1 MGAIARS
8 PFAHRLTGASQT
20 PQNENVV
27 IRDLSTLPRIGFK
40 GNGTTKWLSSK
51 VSAVPDVPNKAIA
64 LSDGSLIARLGK
76 EEYLVLPDPDA
87 VGNVCSDLE
96 ASWNADDASGERRI
110 GYPLPRADSH
120 SWLHLEG
127 RCIAQMMAKICGV
140 DLRRDRLLQG
150 EVVQTVVARI
160 SAVLIR
166 EMKDGPYGLHMLT
179 DFASADYLWDVL
191 QDASTEFGGGFSW
204 KREDLK

>member
-20 PQNENVV
+20 APNGNVV
-27 IRDLSTLPRIGFK
+27 IHDLSTLPRIGFK
-40 GNGTTKWLSSK
+40 GNGTAAWLSSK
-51 VSAVPDVPNKAIA
+51 VSAIPHVPNKAIS

-76 EEYLVLPDPDA
+76 EEYLVLPDRDA
-87 VGNVCSDLE
+87 VGSVCSDLE

-120 SWLHLEG
+120 SWLCLEG
-127 RCIAQMMAKICGV
+127 SSIAQMMAKICGV
-140 DLRRDRLLQG
+140 DLRGDRFLQG
-150 EVVQTVVARI
+150 EVVQTIVARI

-166 EMKDGPYGLHMLT
+166 EITAGSYGLHMLT

-191 QDASTEFGGGFSW
+191 QDASTEFGGGFAGNG
-204 KREDLK
+204 RI